1 MPLSFCSTTCLRV
14 VTSPTWFL
22 SSHLLSQWKA
32 LEVHAQIWYYQNK
45 LNKSFVRLPSVLSCT
60 ISIEIW
66 FDFFS
71 SSTKL
76 FFFFSVFLSFS
87 IFMLR
92 SQLNLSLN
100 DFLLLFLFFSL
111 SFLDFFNVRLLVIG
125 KRMEELCKW
134 IKWWCKKD

>member
-1 MPLSFCSTTCLRV
+1 MTEYWILFYPLLFSKVLPLSFCSTTCLHV
-14 VTSPTWFL
+14 VTSPSWFL

-76 FFFFSVFLSFS
+76 FFIFFFGFFLSFS

-92 SQLNLSLN
+92 SQLNL
-100 DFLLLFLFFSL
+100 FLWMIFFFFSCSFL
-111 SFLDFFNVRLLVIG
+111 SFF
-125 KRMEELCKW
+125 
-134 IKWWCKKD
+134 